1 MEHLQYQIIMFYD
14 ITYDFVFFFS
24 IMRTGTVQFCT
35 LTIYDHFY
43 STGYNNMGATVWEE
57 INHSFYFLLP
67 VTIFLI

>member
-1 MEHLQYQIIMFYD
+1 MFYD

-43 STGYNNMGATVWEE
+43 STGYQYGRNRMGGNKSLLLFFTSG
-57 INHSFYFLLP
+57 NYFFDLKIS
-67 VTIFLI
+67 VK